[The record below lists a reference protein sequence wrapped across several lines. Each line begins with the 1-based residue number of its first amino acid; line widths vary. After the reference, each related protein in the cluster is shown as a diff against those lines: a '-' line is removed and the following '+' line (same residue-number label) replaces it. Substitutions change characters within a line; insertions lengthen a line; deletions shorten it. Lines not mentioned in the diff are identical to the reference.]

1 MRTTET
7 RVKQNPT
14 PTDVVPYRPDEV
26 EAKWQA
32 RWAERHT
39 NEPDLDR
46 AERPFYNLMMFPYPS
61 AEGLHV
67 GNMFAFTG
75 SDVYGRFKRLQGYDV
90 FEPIGYDAFGIHS
103 ENYAIRLGVNP
114 AELIPKNIANF
125 RRQLQSIGGMFD
137 WRHELSTTD
146 PAYYKWTQ
154 WLFLQLLKAGK
165 AYKKAAAVNWC
176 PKDQTVLANE
186 QVIDGRCERCGTTVE
201 QRTLEQWFF
210 RITEYADR
218 LLADLDDKSKMD
230 WSESTTLAQRNW
242 LGRSEGAEIVF
253 PGTRDVTPTPSV
265 ARGRGPKPHGP
276 EIKVFTTRPDTV
288 FGATFMVLA
297 PEHPLVDAF
306 ITPDRKAEVEA
317 YRRTVASKDL
327 VSRKVGERE
336 KTGVFTGGYAINPAT
351 AKPIPVWIADY
362 VLMEYG
368 TGAIMAVPGHDQ
380 RDFEFAKRFG
390 LPIVRVV
397 APTGHPELSEG
408 EGALVQLSPRAQR
421 GGATDELSPR
431 AQRGGGALPADLP
444 LEAAYVDNENGILVN
459 SGQFDGLKVPEAK
472 RAITAWLAERGAG
485 KAIVNYRLHDW
496 CISRQ
501 RYWGPPIPI
510 IYCPEHGAV
519 PVPEKDLPV
528 TLPLIEDF
536 QPDDTGISPL
546 ARHEEW
552 YYVPCPV
559 CGKRGRRETD
569 VSDTFL
575 DSAWYYL
582 RYPSTDF
589 DDRAFDPAR
598 TRKWLPVTTYIGGN
612 EHAVLHL
619 LYSRFI
625 SMVLHDLGM
634 LHFDEPFRKFRA
646 HGLIVKDGAKM
657 SKSRG
662 NVVIPDEYIAR
673 WGADTFRMY
682 LMFLG
687 PFQEG
692 GDFRDEGIS
701 GPRRFLDKVWTLVTE
716 AATLTPDSRLLTD
729 TRLPTPDSR
738 PPTPD
743 SRLPTLDSAT
753 LSHAVQVKRHQTV
766 KKVTEGLEE
775 LRYNTS
781 IAALMEFVNT
791 IRAENVASREV
802 VEDLIVMLAPFA
814 PHFAEEN
821 WERLGHDG
829 SIFDARWPEWDE
841 GLVVEDQVEVVI
853 QVSGKTRG
861 RVSVPRDAEEVA
873 VVAAAQEDAAVRRF
887 TAGKEVRKVVY
898 VPNRLLN
905 LVVG

>member
-1 MRTTET
+1 MTDTT
-7 RVKQNPT
+7 KPT
-14 PTDVVPYRPDEV
+14 PTPTPTPPAEAAYHPDAV

-32 RWAERHT
+32 RWAEQHT

-75 SDVYGRFKRLQGYDV
+75 SDTYGRFKRLQGYDV
-90 FEPIGYDAFGIHS
+90 FEPIGFDAFGIHS
-103 ENYAIRLGVNP
+103 ENYAIKMGINP
-114 AELIPKNIANF
+114 ARLIPENIANF
-125 RRQLQSIGGMFD
+125 RRQLRRIGGMFD

-146 PAYYKWTQ
+146 PGYYKWTQ
-154 WLFLQLLKAGK
+154 WIFLQLLKAGK

-176 PKDQTVLANE
+176 PNDKTVLANE
-186 QVIDGRCERCGTTVE
+186 QVIDGRCERCGCVVE
-201 QRTLEQWFF
+201 QRILEQWFF

-218 LLADLDDKSKMD
+218 LLANLDDKSKMD
-230 WSESTTLAQRNW
+230 WSESTTTAQRNW
-242 LGRSEGAEIVF
+242 LGRSEGAEIEF
-253 PGTRDVTPTPSV
+253 PVMRKKADRREADGKKADGKRADRREADGKEAVIRV
-265 ARGRGPKPHGP
+265 Y
-276 EIKVFTTRPDTV
+276 TTRPDTI

-297 PEHPLVDAF
+297 PEQPLVDQLTSDEQRDAVSEY
-306 ITPDRKAEVEA
+306 RKS
-317 YRRTVASKDL
+317 VAGRDL
-327 VSRKVGERE
+327 VSRKVGDRE
-336 KTGVFTGGYAINPAT
+336 KTGVFSGGYAINPAT
-351 AKPIPVWIADY
+351 KKPIPVWIADY

-368 TGAIMAVPGHDQ
+368 TGAIMAVPGHDE
-380 RDFEFAKRFG
+380 RDFEFAKKYS

-397 APTGHPELSEG
+397 AEP
-408 EGALVQLSPRAQR
+408 
-421 GGATDELSPR
+421 GGK
-431 AQRGGGALPADLP
+431 ADAP
-444 LEAAYVDNENGILVN
+444 LETAYVENETGRLVN
-459 SGQFDGLKVPEAK
+459 SGQFDGMPASEGKK
-472 RAITAWLAERGAG
+472 AITRWLEEQGAG
-485 KAIVNYRLHDW
+485 KGVVQYRLHDW

-510 IYCPEHGAV
+510 IYCDEHGAV

-528 TLPLIEDF
+528 LLPELEDF
-536 QPDDTGISPL
+536 RPDDTGVSPL
-546 ARHEEW
+546 ARVQDW

-559 CGKRGRRETD
+559 CGKKSRRETD

-575 DSAWYYL
+575 DSAWYFL
-582 RYPSTDF
+582 RYPSTEF
-589 DDRAFDPAR
+589 DDRPFDPAR

-625 SMVLHDLGM
+625 IMVLHDLGQ
-634 LHFDEPFRKFRA
+634 LEFEEPYKKFRA

-701 GPRRFLDKVWTLVTE
+701 GPRRFLEKVWALVGDACRT
-716 AATLTPDSRLLTD
+716 
-729 TRLPTPDSR
+729 
-738 PPTPD
+738 
-743 SRLPTLDSAT
+743 
-753 LSHAVQVKRHQTV
+753 HADDEVRHDVLVKYHQTV
-766 KKVTEGLEE
+766 KRVTEGMEE

-781 IAALMEFVNT
+781 IAALMELVNAFRT
-791 IRAENVASREV
+791 DSCTHRSL
-802 VEDLIVMLAPFA
+802 VEGLVIMLAPFA
-814 PHFAEEN
+814 PHFAEES
-821 WERLGHDG
+821 WERLGHTK
-829 SIFDARWPEWDE
+829 SVFDAQWPEWDG

-853 QVSGKTRG
+853 QVSGKTRS
-861 RVSVPRDAEEVA
+861 RVSVPRDAVEKD
-873 VVAAAQEDAAVRRF
+873 VVAAAQRDAAVRRF
-887 TAGKEVRKVVY
+887 TEGKEVRKVVY